1 MLPGDLHLFSF
12 MRPQH
17 RVMNPEP
24 SVVLHGAVAVFFC
37 LVAQAWAL
45 LILWAE
51 IRVTRPAGPPLTGP
65 NIHKE
70 EE

>member
-1 MLPGDLHLFSF
+1 
-12 MRPQH
+12 
-17 RVMNPEP
+17 MNPEL
-24 SVVLHGAVAVFFC
+24 SLALKGVIAVFFC

-51 IRVTRPAGPPLTGP
+51 DRVTRPAGPPLTGP
-65 NIHKE
+65 NIHRE